1 MSTSKEIQLCQEII
15 ALAIKA
21 NELESYNVWCNFSG
35 HVSMIEVLITQRW
48 TEGAEYLEDWSIGD
62 KYAYLDD
69 ENALE
74 KLEMIKGELIKFL
87 ER

>member
-1 MSTSKEIQLCQEII
+1 MSTTKEIQLCQEII

-21 NELESYNVWCNFSG
+21 NELENYSVWCNFSG
-35 HVSMIEVLITQRW
+35 HVNQFEVLITPKW
-48 TEGAEYLEDWSIGD
+48 DEGAEYLENWSIGD

-74 KLEMIKGELIKFL
+74 KLEFIKSELVKL
-87 ER
+87 LG